1 MQAYGSGTRSL
12 STTGWSVQTQR
23 SIALTGATVTVT
35 SAGANTPMTM
45 SQLTGS
51 YGESNAIRLVPMG
64 WTPAA
69 GQSYTVTVAGVS
81 TPISYTVD
89 FVDCP

>member
-1 MQAYGSGTRSL
+1 
-12 STTGWSVQTQR
+12 
-23 SIALTGATVTVT
+23 
-35 SAGANTPMTM
+35 
-45 SQLTGS
+45 
-51 YGESNAIRLVPMG
+51 MG

-69 GQSYTVTVAGVS
+69 GESYTVTVAGVS